1 MKDTRKFDNN
11 REEGPFHLRISVL
24 AEDFQ
29 FKEKKIKMVK
39 ALKKGDE
46 PKESSEK
53 PANSKKG
60 GKGHV
65 ESEELKIE
73 KEDEEIKPEE
83 GVLTFYIELQE
94 TKTEEHGLS
103 DSDDD

>member
-1 MKDTRKFDNN
+1 M
-11 REEGPFHLRISVL
+11 
-24 AEDFQ
+24 
-29 FKEKKIKMVK
+29 
-39 ALKKGDE
+39 
-46 PKESSEK
+46 
-53 PANSKKG
+53 
-60 GKGHV
+60 

-73 KEDEEIKPEE
+73 KEDEEINPEE